1 MAQEEN
7 YIAIVS
13 ERHSKPGDTR
23 YIIINRQ
30 TREVMDDCGGHGY
43 KSAASAHKSFA
54 FKQRRRSGTAGRQGA
69 KTVTIDAQTGV
80 TKVNTWSGYARRGS
94 SGKQQPSA
102 SPKTSQRPAEPTLRF
117 SAPPRQTSSPVG
129 LVSPFVQEEM
139 APSGQPPQQTVQR
152 QSVPAPIGN
161 GNRTNQRTATDRHPA
176 SLISR
181 FSPRQ
186 WTCQE
191 DTPRPPELFDSNK

>member
-54 FKQRRRSGTAGRQGA
+54 FKQRRRSGTAGRQNAPKSTQA
-69 KTVTIDAQTGV
+69 KTVSMSGRGLQTVTVDAQTGV
-80 TKVNTWSGYARRGS
+80 TKVNTWSGYARRGY
-94 SGKQQPSA
+94 
-102 SPKTSQRPAEPTLRF
+102 
-117 SAPPRQTSSPVG
+117 
-129 LVSPFVQEEM
+129 
-139 APSGQPPQQTVQR
+139 
-152 QSVPAPIGN
+152 
-161 GNRTNQRTATDRHPA
+161 
-176 SLISR
+176 
-181 FSPRQ
+181 RQ

>member
-1 MAQEEN
+1 MAQEEQ
-7 YIAIVS
+7 YIAVVS

-54 FKQRRRSGTAGRQGA
+54 FKQRRRSGSSGKQGT

-80 TKVNTWSGYARRGS
+80 TNVNTWSGFVPR
-94 SGKQQPSA
+94 
-102 SPKTSQRPAEPTLRF
+102 
-117 SAPPRQTSSPVG
+117 RQTSSSVG
-129 LVSPFVQEEM
+129 QVSPFVQEEM
-139 APSGQPPQQTVQR
+139 KSTIQPSQQTARKPSVNTAVGNQSRADQR
-152 QSVPAPIGN
+152 PAA
-161 GNRTNQRTATDRHPA
+161 NRQPT
-176 SLISR
+176 SLTSR

-186 WTCQE
+186 WSCQE
-191 DTPRPPELFDSNK
+191 DTPPPPPELFDFNK